1 MASDD
6 TASSSKAGVADT
18 VDEVPQIVFKKS
30 KRKKCLRTTPLID
43 DEDDHVDRSVL
54 EDTKEL
60 QKLRKRPHGV
70 SVEALILG
78 KPVADTEEK
87 VSDPFKIDS
96 GGGLTDMKASS
107 TETIVIGNQ
116 FASETNE
123 RDEDADMMKYI
134 EAELKKR
141 QGTQQQT
148 EAEAK
153 PLSLKSEDLL
163 MQILPNH
170 LERSQGQKNE
180 EMLSNQML
188 AGIPEVDLGME
199 ERIRN
204 IEATEEAKMKMLHER
219 MSGKRKETSLVP
231 TNISVNFESQQ
242 KKPKKEQVRRER
254 EPGGPM
260 RASDDAH
267 LEKFRKHFN
276 RR

>member
-1 MASDD
+1 MTGEEA
-6 TASSSKAGVADT
+6 ACSSKNEIQNNAD
-18 VDEVPQIVFKKS
+18 EGSPAIVFKKI
-30 KRKKCLRTTPLID
+30 KRKKCLRTTALID
-43 DEDDHVDRSVL
+43 DEDDSVDKSVL

-70 SVEALILG
+70 SATALVLG
-78 KPVADTEEK
+78 KPVPVAEEK
-87 VSDPFKIDS
+87 VSDPFKIES
-96 GGGLTDMKASS
+96 GGGLTEMKAS
-107 TETIVIGNQ
+107 TKETIVIGNQ

-141 QGTQQQT
+141 QGAQQQT
-148 EAEAK
+148 EAKAK

-163 MQILPNH
+163 LQILPNH

-188 AGIPEVDLGME
+188 AGIPEVDLGIE

-204 IEATEEAKMKMLHER
+204 IEATEEAKMRMLRER
-219 MSGKRKETSLVP
+219 MSNKRKETSLVP

-242 KKPKKEQVRRER
+242 KKPKKPERRER

>member
-1 MASDD
+1 MSSGEAASC
-6 TASSSKAGVADT
+6 SKNET
-18 VDEVPQIVFKKS
+18 PQNNAAEGSAIVFKKI
-30 KRKKCLRTTPLID
+30 KRKKCLRTTALVD
-43 DEDDHVDRSVL
+43 DEDDHVDKNVL

-70 SVEALILG
+70 SAAALVLG
-78 KPVADTEEK
+78 KAVPVTEEK
-87 VSDPFKIDS
+87 VSDPFKMDS
-96 GGGLTDMKASS
+96 GGGLTEMKASKK
-107 TETIVIGNQ
+107 ETIVIGNQ

-141 QGTQQQT
+141 QGAQQQT
-148 EAEAK
+148 EVERK

-188 AGIPEVDLGME
+188 AGIPEVDLGIE

-204 IEATEEAKMKMLHER
+204 IEATEDAKMRMLRER
-219 MSGKRKETSLVP
+219 MSGRRQEMSLVP

-242 KKPKKEQVRRER
+242 KKPRKQER
-254 EPGGPM
+254 QQSEPGGPM
-260 RASDDAH
+260 RASDDAS